1 MPTTKTPAPSPPD
14 HDGEALMGLDR
25 IAFLAHHFACLSTA
39 NAHVTEHEFTS
50 DHARVVWE
58 LLEQSLEAIV
68 ADRNHLLQEQWERRV
83 PEPERRRI
91 MEALRAAANE

>member
-1 MPTTKTPAPSPPD
+1 MPTPPTPAPVPPD
-14 HDGEALMGLDR
+14 ACMALDR

-39 NAHVTEHEFTS
+39 NADLTEHEFTG

-58 LLEQSLEAIV
+58 I
-68 ADRNHLLQEQWERRV
+68 LQESLQTIAAEREHLIADQLARRV
-83 PEPERRRI
+83 SEPERRRI